1 MYYDQHERL
10 YMFHI
15 CHVSCVNC
23 KKLASAWETDSELHQ
38 RCLHGTMGNR
48 QVVCDVLNALGAG
61 FSLKF
66 IDLFLKACAVLAE
79 SR

>member
-1 MYYDQHERL
+1 MRDFTL
-10 YMFHI
+10 
-15 CHVSCVNC
+15 HVSHLSFVNC
-23 KKLASAWETDSELHQ
+23 KKTPNYTEYVYMEPW
-38 RCLHGTMGNR
+38 GNR

-66 IDLFLKACAVLAE
+66 IDLFLKACAVLAQ

>member
-1 MYYDQHERL
+1 MIVTLYFDQHERL
-10 YMFHI
+10 YFTCFTFVI
-15 CHVSCVNC
+15 C
-23 KKLASAWETDSELHQ
+23 KLQEDSELH
-38 RCLHGTMGNR
+38 RIRLHGTMGNR

-66 IDLFLKACAVLAE
+66 IDLFLKACDVLAQ